1 MDANSE
7 SEIRHRQVVSLYTK
21 HYWQICLSSN
31 FCDVLIRLWFFFR
44 KVEDRKTQFSIDDK
58 TDSSRFTNISEDLV
72 VIMLNSWFCYLT
84 ELFIKIFWSKK

>member
-31 FCDVLIRLWFFFR
+31 VCDVLIREWIFFR

-58 TDSSRFTNISEDLV
+58 TDSSFFTNISEDLA
-72 VIMLNSWFCYLT
+72 VIMLNPWFCFWI
-84 ELFIKIFWSKK
+84 ERFIQIFLK